1 MSEVC
6 ISNAEKTYILHGVE
20 ENFRVDGRTRT
31 ELRPIVVET
40 DIVSHASG
48 SAHLRL
54 ANTDILVGVKA
65 ELETPLPGSPNAGR
79 LEFFVD
85 CSANATPAFEG
96 RGGEDLA
103 TEISRVLARSYQ
115 SQNVLDLTKLSVLAG
130 RTCWILYV
138 DILVLEVGGNLFDA
152 VSLAVKAA
160 LFSTKIPVV
169 SVTAVDGGEPEIE
182 LSDDPYSCTRLD
194 VSNAP
199 VLVTLTRI
207 GNHCIVDSTPEEES
221 CSGAS
226 LVVAV
231 IPTGDLATVKKVGGG
246 SFHPDTLMA
255 ATKMAVGVGKDVNE
269 ALVIKLKQE
278 EDMGLRREKVGFL

>member
-1 MSEVC
+1 VLL
-6 ISNAEKTYILHGVE
+6 SNAEKTYILHGVE
-20 ENFRVDGRTRT
+20 DNYRVDGRSRT
-31 ELRPIVVET
+31 DIRPIVVET

-54 ANTDILVGVKA
+54 ANTDILVGIKA
-65 ELETPLPGSPNAGR
+65 ELEAPLPASPNNGR

-103 TEISRVLARSYQ
+103 TEISRVLARAYQ
-115 SQNVLDLTKLSVLAG
+115 SPNVLDLTKLCILAG

-160 LFSTKIPVV
+160 LASTKIPVV

-182 LSDDPYSCTRLD
+182 LSDDPYTATRLD
-194 VSNAP
+194 VTRAP
-199 VLVTLTRI
+199 VLVTTTRI
-207 GNHCIVDSTPEEES
+207 GNHCIVDSTPEEEC

-231 IPTGDLATVKKVGGG
+231 TPSGELATVKKVGGG
-246 SFHPDTLMA
+246 SFHPDTLIT
-255 ATKMAVGVGKDVNE
+255 ATKLAVEVGKELNT
-269 ALVIKLKQE
+269 ALMDKVKQE
-278 EDMGLRREKVGFL
+278 EEMGPRREKVGFL